1 MLEDPTMEGVR
12 RIRRTYGY
20 IVDSMFV
27 QDEHNTDRDR
37 VLERKKFRGKAIR
50 GEERCSEARRLR
62 YCLNVKKK
70 RRREEHKDAASPPLL
85 HGAIP
90 NRALPYSAL
99 LPARPTRAAYSALRP
114 LTSPLNSVRR
124 RAVRSKKQPQD
135 REQDKEKT
143 EEKTEVTARERA
155 S

>member
-50 GEERCSEARRLR
+50 GEREMFRGETITVLLKCKEEEEKKVRTQRHCVSSATARR
-62 YCLNVKKK
+62 
-70 RRREEHKDAASPPLL
+70 HS
-85 HGAIP
+85 
-90 NRALPYSAL
+90 
-99 LPARPTRAAYSALRP
+99 
-114 LTSPLNSVRR
+114 
-124 RAVRSKKQPQD
+124 
-135 REQDKEKT
+135 
-143 EEKTEVTARERA
+143 
-155 S
+155 